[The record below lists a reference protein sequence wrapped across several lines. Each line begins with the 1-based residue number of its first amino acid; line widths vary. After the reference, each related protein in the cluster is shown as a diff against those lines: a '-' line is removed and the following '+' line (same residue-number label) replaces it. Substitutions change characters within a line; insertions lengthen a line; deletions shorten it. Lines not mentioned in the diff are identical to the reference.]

1 MEMAKLVEKLE
12 LDKLSLQQLDE
23 LLKRLEEKEFA
34 LKMVDTWTSKD
45 YEYSDIIHQQIMA
58 VKKEIVKHEDAIYS
72 LGI

>member
-1 MEMAKLVEKLE
+1 MAKLVEKLE

-34 LKMVDTWTSKD
+34 LKMVDTWTSED
-45 YEYSDIIHQQIMA
+45 YKYSDEIHEQIMA
-58 VKKEIVKHEDAIYS
+58 VKKEIIEHEDAVYG